1 MIRHLVLLPLIIGL
15 VTVAGCAGRP
25 ERAPETQTEQ
35 QSLDRS
41 ARLAFGQGNYA
52 QAATLYEAAL
62 QSALTEDAPGAIVD
76 ARFNLAL
83 CQTYLG
89 DYEAALQQVAQAD
102 AERRR
107 RGLGADPQLQLL
119 AGTIRYRAGQTIEAQ
134 ALLNEVL
141 ESAGASGST
150 RAKAHFVA
158 GLIAADQASIPGL
171 TRELAA
177 LPPGAGGDEAIDR
190 LELQGRL
197 AGLEGDVDGSLEL
210 LDQVAVARRLQ
221 RDYRGMVRALA
232 EAGDLAQRAGRL
244 RLAGSY
250 FLRAGR
256 SAAQRAEPQA
266 IDWLERARELG
277 NLAGD
282 QALVDESEAAIRAS
296 QRNAD

>member
-1 MIRHLVLLPLIIGL
+1 
-15 VTVAGCAGRP
+15 
-25 ERAPETQTEQ
+25 
-35 QSLDRS
+35 
-41 ARLAFGQGNYA
+41 
-52 QAATLYEAAL
+52 
-62 QSALTEDAPGAIVD
+62 
-76 ARFNLAL
+76 
-83 CQTYLG
+83 
-89 DYEAALQQVAQAD
+89 
-102 AERRR
+102 
-107 RGLGADPQLQLL
+107 
-119 AGTIRYRAGQTIEAQ
+119 
-134 ALLNEVL
+134 
-141 ESAGASGST
+141 
-150 RAKAHFVA
+150 VA

-277 NLAGD
+277 KLAGD